1 MSFWR
6 NFGFYTVS
14 SIETT
19 LNKPDFTLEDLLDDD
34 EILQEVKAQ
43 NKKLIDVYV
52 PCPYTLEILSA
63 IDNDDKESGLA
74 VCRGDTDREK
84 ACFCSWRSRLR
95 DAVPIALYCNVLP
108 SSAAYRIHIA

>member
-1 MSFWR
+1 MSLCGENRQLAVWKRNRFSRPLPPLSNMSFWR

-19 LNKPDFTLEDLLDDD
+19 LNKPDFTLEDLLDDE

-52 PCPYTLEILSA
+52 P
-63 IDNDDKESGLA
+63 
-74 VCRGDTDREK
+74 RG
-84 ACFCSWRSRLR
+84 
-95 DAVPIALYCNVLP
+95 
-108 SSAAYRIHIA
+108 

>member
-19 LNKPDFTLEDLLDDD
+19 LNKPDFTLEDLLDDE

-52 PCPYTLEILSA
+52 P
-63 IDNDDKESGLA
+63 
-74 VCRGDTDREK
+74 RG
-84 ACFCSWRSRLR
+84 
-95 DAVPIALYCNVLP
+95 
-108 SSAAYRIHIA
+108 

>member
-19 LNKPDFTLEDLLDDD
+19 LNKPDFTLEDLLDDE

-52 PCPYTLEILSA
+52 SYGSTFS
-63 IDNDDKESGLA
+63 NN
-74 VCRGDTDREK
+74 TREHMPH
-84 ACFCSWRSRLR
+84 
-95 DAVPIALYCNVLP
+95 V
-108 SSAAYRIHIA
+108 

>member
-1 MSFWR
+1 MKGKRGPGNSHVSLQREQKKVAVLQTGGHSLPLPLLGNMSFWR

-19 LNKPDFTLEDLLDDD
+19 LNKPDFTLEDLLDDE

-52 PCPYTLEILSA
+52 P
-63 IDNDDKESGLA
+63 
-74 VCRGDTDREK
+74 
-84 ACFCSWRSRLR
+84 
-95 DAVPIALYCNVLP
+95 
-108 SSAAYRIHIA
+108 

>member
-1 MSFWR
+1 MYNEKTALKAVKVKSVALLSPEWRDCHGPSPFHKVGLSQPLSFQSKMSFWR

-19 LNKPDFTLEDLLDDD
+19 LNKPDFTLEDLLDDE

-52 PCPYTLEILSA
+52 PLRPCA
-63 IDNDDKESGLA
+63 
-74 VCRGDTDREK
+74 EK
-84 ACFCSWRSRLR
+84 IVIGGGKHLGGG
-95 DAVPIALYCNVLP
+95 
-108 SSAAYRIHIA
+108 

>member
-19 LNKPDFTLEDLLDDD
+19 LNKPDFTLEDLLDDE

-52 PCPYTLEILSA
+52 SYGSIFSNNTH
-63 IDNDDKESGLA
+63 ESMPHVLGPLWACVTDFQASSNRFSKAEAVLA
-74 VCRGDTDREK
+74 
-84 ACFCSWRSRLR
+84 
-95 DAVPIALYCNVLP
+95 
-108 SSAAYRIHIA
+108 

>member
-19 LNKPDFTLEDLLDDD
+19 LNKPDFTLEDLLDDE

-52 PCPYTLEILSA
+52 SHRLIFSKNTCDPGVHVLRMPRACVAHIELDSIRFSNASPAPSNVA
-63 IDNDDKESGLA
+63 LA
-74 VCRGDTDREK
+74 RVDR
-84 ACFCSWRSRLR
+84 
-95 DAVPIALYCNVLP
+95 PI
-108 SSAAYRIHIA
+108 